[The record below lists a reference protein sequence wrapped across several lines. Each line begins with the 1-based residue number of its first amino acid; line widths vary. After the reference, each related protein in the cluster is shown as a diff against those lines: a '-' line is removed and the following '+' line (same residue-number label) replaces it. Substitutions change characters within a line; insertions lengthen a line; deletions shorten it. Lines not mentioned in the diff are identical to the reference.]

1 MTPMNLKK
9 ASALQNLRSD
19 KMHPMQNL
27 WSAWRSQ
34 GQSFWVGVELDM
46 WWIEAPAS
54 EGTVGYSHEEGSLD
68 IFELEFYCTFFSSLD
83 IQVPNELLEQAKAA
97 AQAALEE
104 MDAD

>member
-1 MTPMNLKK
+1 
-9 ASALQNLRSD
+9 
-19 KMHPMQNL
+19 
-27 WSAWRSQ
+27 
-34 GQSFWVGVELDM
+34 
-46 WWIEAPAS
+46 
-54 EGTVGYSHEEGSLD
+54 VGYSHEEGSLD

>member
-1 MTPMNLKK
+1 MNLKRPLFKFCIMTKPAQCRIYGVHDEAKDK
-9 ASALQNLRSD
+9 A
-19 KMHPMQNL
+19 
-27 WSAWRSQ
+27 
-34 GQSFWVGVELDM
+34 FELELS
-46 WWIEAPAS
+46 WICDES
-54 EGTVGYSHEEGSLD
+54 KRQHQKVLVGYSHEEGSLD